1 MCVAPHPRAAPSL
14 HRGAVMSGCCWGGR
28 KDGHTLFKWHN
39 VKTTFPSANAD
50 PVSAADNI
58 AGNCNGNKL
67 FALCMRPGF
76 VYGRLLCSSCADC

>member
-1 MCVAPHPRAAPSL
+1 MV
-14 HRGAVMSGCCWGGR
+14 
-28 KDGHTLFKWHN
+28 TLFKWHN